1 MPLCLKTLEVF
12 EKIKISK
19 LKSLGSAVS
28 SFNRK
33 IEFLRNYFFSRIC
46 NKDNIAV
53 FECNIIKILGV

>member
-19 LKSLGSAVS
+19 LKSLGSEVS

-53 FECNIIKILGV
+53 FEGNIIIIMGV